1 MFTAGKMSAQNKQMK
16 ITRNFFR
23 TPTIID
29 RINKKKKNLIN
40 KIELRE
46 IKVKKKKNK
55 FLSKIFEYFQSL
67 KIFQTKEENQK
78 NKE

>member
-1 MFTAGKMSAQNKQMK
+1 MSYLKNKQMK

-46 IKVKKKKNK
+46 IKIKKKKNK